1 MIEQVSFELGRRDLE
16 AAYLDELLDSVN
28 DEDFVQ
34 FINDDF
40 IAGVDPSVRMKNV
53 GQVPPNGRLDRE
65 SEVAPINKGLRG
77 SV

>member
-34 FINDDF
+34 FVDDDF
-40 IAGVDPSVRMKNV
+40 VTGVDPSN
-53 GQVPPNGRLDRE
+53 
-65 SEVAPINKGLRG
+65 I
-77 SV
+77 